1 MRRAGRK
8 LGFWM
13 ALALCVGNTIGS
25 GIFLLPASLAP
36 FGWNGVAGWGIT
48 IAGAMCLALTIA
60 ALTARLPEAEG
71 PPGQVEAAFGKMAG
85 FMIGWSYWISIWTS
99 LSALG
104 VAAVSYLSVF
114 APGLAAHPGAWAS
127 VILWLLVLVG
137 LGGARLVG
145 QFQMLTTLLK
155 LVPMF
160 LVGLLATIALADG
173 GGHLQPL
180 PAGGLQLAAVNQV
193 ATITLFA
200 MLGFESPA
208 AAQHLIE
215 NPTRNVPRAMLWGT
229 AIVGAVYLFISSA
242 VVLMLPADAV
252 AASNAPFQLFV
263 SHFWAPGPALFVAAF
278 AAISCIGAM
287 NGWTLLTGEIPW
299 AMAQRGELPAWMGK
313 ESRSGMPVNAIGL
326 SCLLATMMMLFG
338 EGESAG
344 KLFLWLALV
353 TTSVTLWLYLG
364 CALAALKFRVAVLPA
379 LLGTAYALFALW
391 GAGIGTS
398 ALSILLMVSGLPVW
412 WWCGRSRDVSGAAHQ
427 PPAP

>member
-1 MRRAGRK
+1 
-8 LGFWM
+8 M

-48 IAGAMCLALTIA
+48 IAGSMCLALTLA
-60 ALTARLPEAEG
+60 ALTVRLPQAEG
-71 PPGQVEAAFGKMAG
+71 PPGQVEAAFGKIPG
-85 FMIGWSYWISIWTS
+85 FAIGWSYWISIWTS
-99 LSALG
+99 LAALG

-114 APGLAAHPGAWAS
+114 MPGLAAHPGPWAS
-127 VILWLLVLVG
+127 AILWMLVLLG

-145 QFQMLTTLLK
+145 QFQMLMTLLK

-160 LVGLLATIALADG
+160 LVGLLATVALADG
-173 GGHLQPL
+173 GGRLAEL
-180 PAGGLQLAAVNQV
+180 PSAGLQLLAVNQV

-229 AIVGAVYLFISSA
+229 AIAGAVYLFVSSA

-263 SHFWAPGPALFVAAF
+263 SHFWSPGPALFVAAF

-299 AMAQRGELPAWMGK
+299 AMAKRGELPAWIGK
-313 ESRSGMPVNAIGL
+313 ESRSGMPVNAVL
-326 SCLLATMMMLFG
+326 VSCVLATLMMLFG
-338 EGESAG
+338 EGGSIA

-353 TTSVTLWLYLG
+353 STSVSLWMYLG
-364 CALAALKFRVAVLPA
+364 CALAALKFRVAVPAA
-379 LLGTAYALFALW
+379 LLGAAYSLFALW

-398 ALSILLMVSGLPVW
+398 LLSIVLMVSGLPIL
-412 WWCGRSRDVSGAAHQ
+412 WWCRRSATAQ
-427 PPAP
+427 QTPAP